1 MCIELR
7 LRLTPSRRHDFFGRD
22 FPAEHAEYFAHR
34 HARIRADGQKRGLRL
49 LRRLGPCYAEKVPGG
64 ILDVVRIHR
73 AVRLKLR
80 AAIREA
86 AHVIEGNAALPQM
99 RSIAGA
105 ELGDTVETGG

>member
-1 MCIELR
+1 MRVKLR
-7 LRLTPSRRHDFFGRD
+7 FRLAPGRRHDLFGRD

-34 HARIRADGQKRGLRL
+34 DARIRTDGQKRGLRL

-99 RSIAGA
+99 RRIAGT
-105 ELGDTVETGG
+105 ELSHTVETDG

>member
-1 MCIELR
+1 MTCSGGISPR
-7 LRLTPSRRHDFFGRD
+7 NMRNTSRIGTRGSGPTGRS
-22 FPAEHAEYFAHR
+22 AAFAFSGDS
-34 HARIRADGQKRGLRL
+34 A
-49 LRRLGPCYAEKVPGG
+49 CYAEKVPGG

-99 RSIAGA
+99 RRIAGT
-105 ELGDTVETGG
+105 ELSHTVETDG